1 MFGRYGVYPSWS
13 RFNDNSIMTQ
23 VVANKNN
30 GIDVDKWEY
39 FARDCLMLGIR
50 NNFDHI
56 RIMNFVRVCD
66 VEGKKQLCT
75 RDKVTSLFPGLHRV
89 LWLNVLRQYFKY
101 TCVERLYRSNRHGH
115 VLLQEME
122 TLYDM
127 FSIRRSLH
135 HRAYKHRVVS
145 AVDIM

>member
-1 MFGRYGVYPSWS
+1 MFGRYDVYPSWS
-13 RFNDNSIMTQ
+13 RFNDNNVMTQ

-75 RDKVTSLFPGLHRV
+75 RDKVTSSFLGFHR
-89 LWLNVLRQYFKY
+89 
-101 TCVERLYRSNRHGH
+101 
-115 VLLQEME
+115 
-122 TLYDM
+122 
-127 FSIRRSLH
+127 
-135 HRAYKHRVVS
+135 
-145 AVDIM
+145 